1 MSERIMNIQDAFLNY
16 MRRNRRPVT
25 IYLLGGV
32 KLTGLI
38 ACFDQNSIVLKREGY
53 TQLIY
58 KHAISNFAPHGPISL
73 FDWDGVDKGA
83 QQASEAN
90 DINDEAYEDD
100 GDYEYDY
107 EEEDEEEDNE

>member
-58 KHAISNFAPHGPISL
+58 KHAISNFAPHGSISL
-73 FDWDGVDKGA
+73 FDWDDTEKDA
-83 QQASEAN
+83 QKMSEA
-90 DINDEAYEDD
+90 DDVDDEEYEEE
-100 GDYEYDY
+100 GGYEYDY
-107 EEEDEEEDNE
+107 EDEDNE

>member
-1 MSERIMNIQDAFLNY
+1 MPERVMNIQDAFLNY

-25 IYLLGGV
+25 IYLVGGV

-58 KHAISNFAPHGPISL
+58 KHAISNFAPHGPINL
-73 FDWDGVDKGA
+73 FDWDN
-83 QQASEAN
+83 SEKDALRSSESN
-90 DINDEAYEDD
+90 GIEDEDYKEDS
-100 GDYEYDY
+100 DYEYDY
-107 EEEDEEEDNE
+107 EEEDEE

>member
-58 KHAISNFAPHGPISL
+58 KHAISNCAPHGSISC
-73 FDWDGVDKGA
+73 FDWEDAEKDA
-83 QQASEAN
+83 QEMSEA
-90 DINDEAYEDD
+90 DDVDDEEYEEE
-100 GDYEYDY
+100 GGYEYDY
-107 EEEDEEEDNE
+107 EDEDNE

>member
-25 IYLLGGV
+25 IYLIGGV

-38 ACFDQNSIVLKREGY
+38 ACFDQNSIILKREGY

-58 KHAISNFAPHGPISL
+58 KHAISNFAPHGSISL
-73 FDWDGVDKGA
+73 FDWGETEKDTHKTSDADDV
-83 QQASEAN
+83 E
-90 DINDEAYEDD
+90 DEEYEDDD
-100 GDYEYDY
+100 GDYGYDY
-107 EEEDEEEDNE
+107 EDEDNE